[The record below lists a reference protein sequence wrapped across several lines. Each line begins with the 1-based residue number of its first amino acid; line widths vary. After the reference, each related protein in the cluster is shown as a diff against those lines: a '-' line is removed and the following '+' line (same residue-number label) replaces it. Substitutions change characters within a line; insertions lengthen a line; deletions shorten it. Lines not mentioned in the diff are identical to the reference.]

1 MQETFP
7 VKVFHFLPLQYS
19 LVEGIML
26 LWFRSGK
33 DRRLSEMPR
42 EPTPVWTMR
51 QDVNLWGFY
60 YAKCFTTVFLFI
72 HAQSLTHWWKPTVSG
87 KFGFG
92 VLFKNGSHYQLHH
105 LSLGAWSGHG
115 DCVSFQHVSSKA
127 NELSLKKTCWR
138 LDRLCVSG
146 RTADPQ
152 QELTRASCQDIDQY
166 QKLKVFSSV
175 PTKRLYPFLNGNHES
190 VCRH

>member
-1 MQETFP
+1 MILHTNCIVFWGKCNTRYINFFISILNMQETFP

-72 HAQSLTHWWKPTVSG
+72 HARSLTHWWKPTVSG

-105 LSLGAWSGHG
+105 LSLGAFPGTVIVFPSNMCHPRQTSCLSKKLVEDWT
-115 DCVSFQHVSSKA
+115 DYVSA
-127 NELSLKKTCWR
+127 GEL
-138 LDRLCVSG
+138 
-146 RTADPQ
+146 Q
-152 QELTRASCQDIDQY
+152 TRS
-166 QKLKVFSSV
+166 
-175 PTKRLYPFLNGNHES
+175 RN
-190 VCRH
+190 